1 MEPGSTVA
9 IFGLGAVGLAVI
21 KDNQILSDVYR
32 GPTIHTMRVHDGDD
46 DLNELQVAQGAKMRG
61 ATRIIGVDLDPEKF
75 EIGNACQLICSIS

>member
-1 MEPGSTVA
+1 
-9 IFGLGAVGLAVI
+9 
-21 KDNQILSDVYR
+21 
-32 GPTIHTMRVHDGDD
+32 MRVHDGDD